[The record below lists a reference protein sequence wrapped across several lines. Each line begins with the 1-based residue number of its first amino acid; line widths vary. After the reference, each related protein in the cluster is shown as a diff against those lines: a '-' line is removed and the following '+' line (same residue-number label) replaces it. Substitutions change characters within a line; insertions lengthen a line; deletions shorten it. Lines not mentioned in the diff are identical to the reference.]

1 MKSVVVF
8 CVACKT
14 EVAVHSRTEYSAFDD
29 HHRSTC
35 GTRVVL
41 HGATL
46 DDLLDLPPHTTIDL
60 AAYERARLAKIGR

>member
-14 EVAVHSRTEYSAFDD
+14 EAAVRSRTEYSAFDD
-29 HHRSTC
+29 HHRAVC
-35 GTRVVL
+35 DVRVVL
-41 HGATL
+41 HRSTL

-60 AAYERARLAKIGR
+60 ASYERARLAEIAR